1 MADTKPNNAGEQ
13 QPVDKLQRYAK
24 MSAADISK
32 ELAREIDL
40 SDEIIPRSVGAKYR
54 NYDIK
59 MPDGKTAHFAEGTH
73 ITNKQIFAGI
83 GTKTPIRDVDRLVR
97 QYGGNAEKWAK
108 VKARATLE
116 IDGATELSEI
126 HWYEEPSVG
135 KVEIKFKKYL

>member
-59 MPDGKTAHFAEGTH
+59 MPDGKNGAFCG
-73 ITNKQIFAGI
+73 
-83 GTKTPIRDVDRLVR
+83 RDA
-97 QYGGNAEKWAK
+97 YHE
-108 VKARATLE
+108 
-116 IDGATELSEI
+116 
-126 HWYEEPSVG
+126 
-135 KVEIKFKKYL
+135 